1 VANTRLTAVA
11 GLLTGALVWGLIWF
25 PYRALEEHGLS
36 GIQGTLA
43 TYSVALAAAL
53 LLFRRQ
59 VAGVLRADLLLV
71 LIALASGWTN
81 LGYVLGMLHGEVMQV
96 LLLFYLAPLWTVV
109 LARLILRERAG
120 TVGML
125 VVLLSLAGAA
135 TMLWR
140 PGLRIPVPETR
151 AEWYGLTAGLA
162 FALMNVLV
170 RKAAHHPIQVKA
182 TAAFAGAVVL
192 TLAMLQFEGGAAAS
206 TATDPVLLLW
216 LVPTLGIV
224 LLAANVA
231 VQHGLNQL
239 PANQAIVIL
248 LSELIVA
255 ALSAFL
261 LAGETMT
268 WNQYVGGAMIVAAS
282 LLSGRLAQ

>member
-1 VANTRLTAVA
+1 
-11 GLLTGALVWGLIWF
+11 VWGVIWF
-25 PYRALEEHGLS
+25 PYRVLEDHGLS
-36 GIQGTLA
+36 GIEATLA
-43 TYSVALAAAL
+43 TYTVALAAAL
-53 LLFRRQ
+53 VLFRREA
-59 VAGVLRADLLLV
+59 AGLLQADGLLV

-109 LARLILRERAG
+109 LARLILRERTG
-120 TVGML
+120 MVGLL

-140 PGLRIPVPETR
+140 PGFRIPVPESV
-151 AEWYGLTAGLA
+151 AEWCGLSAGLS

-182 TAAFAGAVVL
+182 VAAFAGAVAL
-192 TLAMLQFEGGAAAS
+192 TLAMLPFEPGGAVPGQGS
-206 TATDPVLLLW
+206 VPLLLW
-216 LVPTLGIV
+216 LVPTLGVV

-231 VQHGLNQL
+231 VQHGLGLL

-255 ALSAFL
+255 AVSAYL

-282 LLSGRLAQ
+282 LLSGRLAH